1 MLGSAVFQIIQLNIG
16 QRRTYAVG
24 SKSLAGFQGRL
35 EFLYESLRFY
45 KSSQYRTV
53 VLGGSEI
60 RAKNLLNQLEN
71 EGFNCAYTDVL
82 TELPPPGGIVIT
94 HGSISHGFEFPST
107 QTVVISDKEIFGHE
121 KKKESATARLKA
133 KRLTTLPT

>member
-1 MLGSAVFQIIQLNIG
+1 M
-16 QRRTYAVG
+16 
-24 SKSLAGFQGRL
+24 
-35 EFLYESLRFY
+35 
-45 KSSQYRTV
+45 
-53 VLGGSEI
+53 LGGSEI

-121 KKKESATARLKA
+121 KKKKKALRARLKA
-133 KRLTTLPT
+133 KKIDNFYRPEYG